1 VNALPPPTVTRRVA
15 LAAVAGSF
23 AGAAACSPNASN
35 APARRR
41 AGASRPAEPQVD
53 PDVLLAATVLADEQR
68 LLDLV
73 DATLARYPG
82 LTDVLTVAGAAHAAH
97 VELLEEAAPDEPLP
111 SASPTEPVEPAD
123 PSATSSSDPGAGAE
137 PDVPRDRRRAL
148 LELARSEDDLALVD
162 KRSAFAAESGA
173 FARVLASMAASAA
186 QQATLLREVAEGRA

>member
-1 VNALPPPTVTRRVA
+1 M
-15 LAAVAGSF
+15 AAVAGSLV
-23 AGAAACSPNASN
+23 GAAACSPNASN

-41 AGASRPAEPQVD
+41 ARANRPAEPQVD

-73 DATLARYPG
+73 DATLARFPG
-82 LTDVLTVAGAAHAAH
+82 LTDVLTGPRDAHAAH

-111 SASPTEPVEPAD
+111 SASPTDPVAPAD
-123 PSATSSSDPGAGAE
+123 PSAAAPDTDAGAE
-137 PDVPRDRRRAL
+137 PEVPRDRRRAL

-186 QQATLLREVAEGRA
+186 QQATLLREVAGGRA